1 MPTITNFGNVVS
13 QGDTTAT
20 GNLTIQGTGTSSF
33 SSPLSGVTMAGT
45 LAVTG
50 VTTHSSNIIPN
61 SDLGCGI
68 GTAAQR
74 MANVYSA
81 NINVYSFANIFTA
94 NIWSSN
100 VTNTATFQNSVYHFQ
115 NTFLTDTRSY
125 MSTAGIIVPAT
136 TGTAGLGGPSL
147 LFANAFLQTANIGS
161 LTAQMAM
168 NVTGNVYISNSINVT
183 NIFSVTTNAS
193 YMNIIS
199 GGYANM
205 ASINVFTGA
214 NITQLTVTTLA
225 NISNANI
232 STANI
237 YSANIVYSNIQILN
251 VSGAANTAYLNVGF
265 IANIFNANIITSNI
279 YNANIGSS
287 NILNL
292 NVSTGANITQLTVTT
307 LANIFSSNTVTANIY
322 NSNIG
327 SSNIQNLNV
336 STGANIT
343 QLTVTTL
350 ANIFTANIIT
360 SNIYSA
366 NVVVANVQYLNISYY
381 ANLANLSV
389 SQFANIFTAN
399 IITSNIYNANI
410 GSSNILNLN
419 VSTGA
424 NITQLTVTTFA
435 NIFSSNTVTANHQ
448 TLNTV
453 FSNILNL
460 NVSTGANITQLTVNT
475 LANIFSSNI
484 VTANIYSANVV
495 VANVQYLNIS
505 YYANLA
511 NLSVSQFAN
520 INTANIVTV
529 FHSNLNVSS
538 NANIFNMN
546 VFTANVQSTLNAM
559 YATMTGNY
567 YGNASGVWNLNISNV
582 NSGTLPFS
590 STLGLGAAGISIN
603 GITGAA
609 GQYITAT
616 GTGSGLQWG
625 GPTATIIWAQ
635 VPGFVSPPIYY
646 STANV
651 GMGGPYSTMSWGVGS
666 STVNQY
672 PGTPLDVYGG
682 LGSFS
687 NLMDAT
693 YTGTIRIQNQTPNF
707 AYNGGLEFKTGTSS
721 SGSGHRILTTT
732 DSTGLSP
739 LIFQFRSSTKTW
751 SNAMAINC
759 DAGNLSGYVGIGTMN
774 PLYQLHVYQPSVSAT
789 LGGILVQ
796 VSQASQQSTYSLQN
810 SASGTCV
817 FYLNGSSPSDGP
829 ANSATLRNNAG
840 DLRLAGA
847 SQTPLIYLQNSNGS
861 VGINTNNPGTYNLNL
876 YGTTS
881 GTSTTVGALTNSG
894 GSLSLM
900 AGVNA
905 AYIGVAGTYKYYF
918 SGTEFAPQ
926 NGTGSVNI
934 GTAGNMFGTIYG
946 QVHTNSDGT
955 NGYVSL
961 QKGNTTLPGYM
972 SINTPSN
979 RVGYVGWGGVT
990 NYIALEN
997 ENGYLGWNV
1006 TGNCIVSNNL
1016 GIGTASTPGYR
1027 LQVSGLSGI
1036 SAVAQFYGVA
1046 TSMYMYLDNDN
1057 AANQVAIQF
1066 NRAGTMQWINYVAG
1080 SSTDI
1085 RWYNGGGDRMIL
1097 NSGGALTITG
1107 GLSATTGTFS
1117 SGLTSTTGTFSST
1130 LSGKS
1135 GTFSNGDNSNL
1146 IFGPNSTW
1154 GSYLYVGSGN
1164 PGNTVSGQARLL
1176 STNGNCHLDAGTG
1189 QTMYLQYYNNAAGG
1203 GGGIQSWEGWTH
1215 NGSLTVTGN
1224 VGIGTT
1230 NPGYPLDVSG
1240 KIRSSQLALV
1250 GYTNI
1255 VNRRPI
1261 WGTGS
1266 RAQALYVSLPYS
1278 SSLQTSAVIFYTYG
1292 PFAYAVP
1299 AAGTGSTRYY
1309 RIYAVYND
1317 NATTGTFNL
1326 VASFNYGGGSVTFTL
1341 GNTYGGADVNYNRD
1355 AYSATVADPG
1365 NGNHASWTLT
1375 GVPSSLAP
1383 QGGSVPFNVYFDY
1396 IELQAIDQY

>member
-214 NITQLTVTTLA
+214 NITQLTVTT
-225 NISNANI
+225 
-232 STANI
+232 
-237 YSANIVYSNIQILN
+237 
-251 VSGAANTAYLNVGF
+251 F
-265 IANIFNANIITSNI
+265 
-279 YNANIGSS
+279 
-287 NILNL
+287 
-292 NVSTGANITQLTVTT
+292 
-307 LANIFSSNTVTANIY
+307 ANIFSSNTVTANIY

-343 QLTVTTL
+343 QLTVNTL
-350 ANIFTANIIT
+350 ANIFSSNIVTA
-360 SNIYSA
+360 NIYSA
-366 NVVVANVQYLNISYY
+366 NIVYSNIQILNVSGAANTTYLNVGFI
-381 ANLANLSV
+381 
-389 SQFANIFTAN
+389 ANIFTAN

-410 GSSNILNLN
+410 GS
-419 VSTGA
+419 
-424 NITQLTVTTFA
+424 
-435 NIFSSNTVTANHQ
+435 
-448 TLNTV
+448 
-453 FSNILNL
+453 SNILNL

-693 YTGTIRIQNQTPNF
+693 YTGTIRIQNQTPTF

-751 SNAMAINC
+751 SNSMAINC

-774 PLYQLHVYQPSVSAT
+774 PQYQLHVYQPSVSAT

-817 FYLNGSSPSDGP
+817 LYLNGSSPSDGP

-840 DLRLAGA
+840 DLRIACA

-861 VGINTNNPGTYNLNL
+861 VGINTNSPGTYNLNL

-946 QVHTNSDGT
+946 QVHTTQDGT

-1027 LQVSGLSGI
+1027 LQVSGLSGS

-1046 TSMYMYLDNDN
+1046 SNMYLYLDNDN

-1066 NRAGTMQWINYVAG
+1066 NRAGTMQWVNYVAG

-1085 RWYNGGGDRMIL
+1085 RWYNGSDRMIL

-1117 SGLTSTTGTFSST
+1117 SSISATSSTFTGVITLPSGAGTNEIGPGTGDGGSLTTYNVYFKTWWGLAIRDYANTVRMVADARAGTWNVTGGYQISGTTVIDGSRNLTNIGTIGSGAISASTGTFSSGLTSTTGTFSSSISATSGTFSST

-1146 IFGPNSTW
+1146 IFGPNGTW

-1224 VGIGTT
+1224 VSAGSDARLKKNIQPITDS
-1230 NPGYPLDVSG
+1230 LEKVK
-1240 KIRSSQLALV
+1240 KIS
-1250 GYTNI
+1250 GYTFERHDMEGKYVGVIAQELIEVLPEAVIEDKEGMYSVAYGNI
-1255 VNRRPI
+1255 TALLI
-1261 WGTGS
+1261 
-1266 RAQALYVSLPYS
+1266 QALKEEITKREEVERRL
-1278 SSLQTSAVIFYTYG
+1278 
-1292 PFAYAVP
+1292 
-1299 AAGTGSTRYY
+1299 TR
-1309 RIYAVYND
+1309 
-1317 NATTGTFNL
+1317 FEE
-1326 VASFNYGGGSVTFTL
+1326 FFE
-1341 GNTYGGADVNYNRD
+1341 
-1355 AYSATVADPG
+1355 
-1365 NGNHASWTLT
+1365 
-1375 GVPSSLAP
+1375 LAHM
-1383 QGGSVPFNVYFDY
+1383 G
-1396 IELQAIDQY
+1396 L